1 MTSTSTQFID
11 MCNKARALFAKYC
24 SEPLP
29 KDPYAK
35 MRWEMAGAH
44 AYLTDAL
51 HNIYLWSDKISPSEE
66 QDFAFFCYCAIQNI
80 EHHHH
85 LEETHVFPSMEPEYK
100 TDVLNEHAAF
110 AKGLHDLDSYLLAV
124 MGADKGE
131 KYGQMTKVPNRNK
144 EAYNGQRIKQLLEAF
159 AFPLFT
165 HLQHEIGWLNPER
178 LRESGLPVSRFA
190 EIETLVQEH
199 IKNEADGPSVVVFA
213 VFHFPP
219 YSQSPQLPWILQK
232 VLVPYVLYW
241 KHRKSWR
248 WLPDYSKQP
257 FGPLVQI

>member
-1 MTSTSTQFID
+1 

-110 AKGLHDLDSYLLAV
+110 AKGLHDLESYLLAV
-124 MGADKGE
+124 M
-131 KYGQMTKVPNRNK
+131 
-144 EAYNGQRIKQLLEAF
+144 
-159 AFPLFT
+159 
-165 HLQHEIGWLNPER
+165 
-178 LRESGLPVSRFA
+178 
-190 EIETLVQEH
+190 EH